1 MPKPAANTPD
11 ADIWDYNNNY
21 AQVIIVSNVLS
32 NEMVHVSQ
40 CETTGDMWKTLVT
53 VQEAKGHETMLAVI
67 WNLLHT
73 IAEENTDMNEHL
85 NKLLGY
91 WEHIVQI
98 DNNDFHIS
106 DPMFKVII
114 SLSLPQSWDNFVE
127 LFVSLWKGI
136 NDSNPKKAVRSQEFI
151 EILTEENLQ
160 ETLWWKLLRDSKPGL
175 HKEETWNH
183 WEQAA
188 AK

>member
-1 MPKPAANTPD
+1 MLCQCGAEKYTAGTIPKPAGNTPD

-21 AQVIIVSNVLS
+21 TEVIIISNILS

-40 CETTGDMWKTLVT
+40 CETVGDMWKILVT
-53 VQEAKGHETMLAVI
+53 VHEAKGHETMLAVI
-67 WNLLHT
+67 QNLLHT

-85 NKLLGY
+85 NMLLGY

-98 DNNDFHIS
+98 DDDFCIL

-114 SLSLPQSWDNFVE
+114 SLSLLQSWDSFME
-127 LFVSLWKGI
+127 PFVSLQKGI
-136 NDSNPKKAVRSQEFI
+136 NNNDPKKAVRSQEFI

-160 ETLWWKLLRDSKPGL
+160 ETL
-175 HKEETWNH
+175 
-183 WEQAA
+183 
-188 AK
+188 